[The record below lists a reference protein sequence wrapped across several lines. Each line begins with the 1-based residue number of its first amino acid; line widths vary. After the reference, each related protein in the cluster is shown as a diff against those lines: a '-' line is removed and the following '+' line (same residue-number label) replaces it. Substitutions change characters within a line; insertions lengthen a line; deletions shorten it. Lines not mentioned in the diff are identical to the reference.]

1 MARPEIEVRWHAWHL
16 DLDRYADRSDDARR
30 RAYDRYLHP
39 DFRVPLAQVLAEHP
53 HAADDPQ
60 G

>member
-1 MARPEIEVRWHAWHL
+1 MARPEIEVRWHAYWE
-16 DLDRYADRSDDARR
+16 ARSAGYPDGES
-30 RAYDRYLHP
+30 YDRYLRP
-39 DFRVPLAQVLAEHP
+39 CTRVPLAQVIAEHP